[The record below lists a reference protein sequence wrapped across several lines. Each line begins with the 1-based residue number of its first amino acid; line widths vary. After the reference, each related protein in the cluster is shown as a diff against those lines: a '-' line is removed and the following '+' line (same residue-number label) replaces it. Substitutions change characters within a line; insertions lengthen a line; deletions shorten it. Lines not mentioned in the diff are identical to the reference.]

1 MDTIASLKKKKT
13 FSLGL
18 VNNIKLKRLNIF
30 DKLIFLLNSV
40 VATLLLM
47 SYALPFLPPKT
58 FSFLSVLSLTV
69 PFLLALNLSFGL
81 YWVIRLKRH
90 FILSL
95 LVLMIGVNHIKSTY
109 RFNNSSTTE
118 PNNDLKIMSYNVR
131 LLNYYDWID
140 SKEIPE
146 QIKQFID
153 SESPD
158 ILCVQE
164 YQASIAK
171 TISLPFSFSSP
182 KGSKSELVIFS
193 KFKPLKTGVIPFPN
207 SANSALFADFKV
219 QSDTLRVYNVH
230 LQSSGVN
237 ANIENLD
244 SESSDKMINQLRSTF
259 MMQQEQAALVASHMR
274 QSPYPILLCGDFNN
288 TPYSYIYRQIKS
300 DLKDAF
306 EEAGYGFGQTYSM
319 NYYPARIDFIMV
331 NSTISVAEF
340 TTHKEEFSDHFPISA
355 SLKLKD

>member
-1 MDTIASLKKKKT
+1 M
-13 FSLGL
+13 
-18 VNNIKLKRLNIF
+18 KRLNIF

-40 VATLLLM
+40 AATLLVL
-47 SYALPFLPPKT
+47 SYGLPYLPPKT

-69 PFLLALNLSFGL
+69 PFLLALNLGFGL
-81 YWVIRLKRH
+81 YWIIRLKRH

-95 LVLMIGVNHIKSTY
+95 LVLLMGLNHIKSTY
-109 RFNNSSTTE
+109 SFKTISSTE
-118 PNNDLKIMSYNVR
+118 PKNDLKIMSYNVR

-140 SKEIPE
+140 SEEIPE

-153 SESPD
+153 SKSPD

-164 YQASIAK
+164 YQSSIAK
-171 TISLPFSFSSP
+171 TISLPFSFRSP
-182 KGSKSELVIFS
+182 KGLKSELVIFS
-193 KFKPLKTGVIPFPN
+193 KYQPIKTGIISFPN

-219 QSDTLRVYNVH
+219 QSYTLRVYNIH

-237 ANIENLD
+237 TNIDHFD
-244 SESSDKMINQLRSTF
+244 SESSDKMINQLSSTF
-259 MMQQEQAALVASHMR
+259 VMQQQQADLVVSHMT

-300 DLKDAF
+300 GLKDAF
-306 EEAGYGFGQTYSM
+306 EEAGNGFGQTYSM

-331 NSTISVAEF
+331 DSTITVNEF
-340 TTHKEEFSDHFPISA
+340 TTHNEEFSDHFPISA
-355 SLKLKD
+355 SLNLNN